1 MKEQRKNLT
10 LNTFKVATSGI
21 FQVIKKEK
29 NMKIHLGI
37 LGAVVIGGIILGISK
52 IEWLIII
59 LISSAVLAA
68 EIFNA
73 AIEQTCDYI
82 DEQHNLKFGETKIA
96 RDMAAGAVWLLAIAS
111 MFIGVLIFLPYL
123 LASF

>member
-1 MKEQRKNLT
+1 MSGDKKSSLFESIIL
-10 LNTFKVATSGI
+10 ATSGI
-21 FQVIKKEK
+21 LRVIRMER

-37 LGAVVIGGIILGISK
+37 LSVVVVGGIFLGISR

-68 EIFNA
+68 ETFNA

-82 DEQHNLKFGETKIA
+82 DEQHDLKFGETKIA

-111 MFIGVLIFLPYL
+111 IIVGLLIFLPHL
-123 LASF
+123 ISFY

>member
-1 MKEQRKNLT
+1 
-10 LNTFKVATSGI
+10 
-21 FQVIKKEK
+21 
-29 NMKIHLGI
+29 MKIHLGI
-37 LGAVVIGGIILGISK
+37 LSVVVVGGIVLGISK

-59 LISSAVLAA
+59 LISSVVLAA

-73 AIEQTCDYI
+73 AIEQTCNYI
-82 DEQHNLKFGETKIA
+82 DEQHNLKFGETKLA

-111 MFIGVLIFLPYL
+111 ILIGLLIFLPHI

>member
-1 MKEQRKNLT
+1 MKRPKKSFLD
-10 LNTFKVATSGI
+10 TFKLATSGI

-37 LGAVVIGGIILGISK
+37 LGGVLILGIIFGISLM
-52 IEWLIII
+52 EWLIII
-59 LISSAVLAA
+59 IISSAVLAA

-96 RDMAAGAVWLLAIAS
+96 RDIAAGAVWLLAIAS
-111 MFIGVLIFLPYL
+111 MAIGAIIFLPYL
-123 LASF
+123 LNF